1 MLCQFKLRFY
11 PIRTMNTRNP
21 RAYILFVIALAINAF
36 GIAFITR
43 ALLGTSPIT
52 SITYVMSM
60 FTSLTM
66 GQWTIVLNLGFM
78 VLELPFMRK
87 ADLKSDTVCYL
98 LQIPTTLF
106 FGSFIDVSMNALS
119 WLQPEMYVLKIAS
132 LLFGCVI
139 LAVGIALEVKANVAM
154 AAGEYFVKAIA
165 RRLRTDFGYTKLG
178 FDSSLVALS
187 CIVSYAVMGTI
198 QGVREGTVVAAVI
211 VGPIVHFISPWF
223 KVFDRFLY
231 PSGKTGR
238 PAGQASLPVED
249 FHPGHR
255 VITIAREFG
264 SGGHLL
270 GEMLSKELGIRLYD
284 KEFIH
289 LSAQE
294 SGMDEAYIRK
304 NEQSIPSFWL
314 KSVYAQNKNTVEQS
328 MAPDDVLFVAESKI
342 VQEAAAK
349 EDCVIV
355 GRCADFVLEG
365 QPGLIRVFCC
375 AGLDAAS
382 QRCVQEYGLPADKA
396 ESEIK
401 RVNRKRM
408 AHYEYYTGRKWGDPH
423 HYDLVVNTSH
433 VSIEEACRM
442 IGELYRHALQ
452 NK

>member
-1 MLCQFKLRFY
+1 
-11 PIRTMNTRNP
+11 MNTRNP

-78 VLELPFMRK
+78 ILELPFMRK
-87 ADLKSDTVCYL
+87 EDLRTDLACYL

-289 LSAQE
+289 LAAQE

-355 GRCADFVLEG
+355 GRCADFVLDG

-375 AGLDAAS
+375 AGLDAAR

-408 AHYEYYTGRKWGDPH
+408 AHYEYYTGRKWDDPH

-442 IGELYRHALQ
+442 IGELYRHTLQ

>member
-1 MLCQFKLRFY
+1 
-11 PIRTMNTRNP
+11 MNTRNP

-78 VLELPFMRK
+78 ILELPFMRK
-87 ADLKSDTVCYL
+87 EDLRTDLACYL

-289 LSAQE
+289 LAAQE

-355 GRCADFVLEG
+355 GRCADFVLDG

-375 AGLDAAS
+375 AGLDAAR

-433 VSIEEACRM
+433 VSIEEAFRM
-442 IGELYRHALQ
+442 IGELYRHTLQ

>member
-1 MLCQFKLRFY
+1 
-11 PIRTMNTRNP
+11 MNTRNP

-87 ADLKSDTVCYL
+87 EDLKSDLVCYL

-132 LLFGCVI
+132 LLLGCVI
-139 LAVGIALEVKANVAM
+139 LALGIALEVKANVAM

-198 QGVREGTVVAAVI
+198 QGVREGTVVAAII

-270 GEMLSKELGIRLYD
+270 GERLSKELGIRLYD

-289 LSAQE
+289 LAAQE

-355 GRCADFVLEG
+355 GRCADFVLDG

-375 AGLDAAS
+375 AGLEAAR

-433 VSIEEACRM
+433 VSIEEAFRM
-442 IGELYRHALQ
+442 IGELYRHTLQ

>member
-1 MLCQFKLRFY
+1 
-11 PIRTMNTRNP
+11 MNTRNP

-87 ADLKSDTVCYL
+87 EDLRTDLACYL

-355 GRCADFVLEG
+355 GRCADFVLDG

-375 AGLDAAS
+375 AGLDDAR

-408 AHYEYYTGRKWGDPH
+408 AHCEYYTGRKWGDPH

>member
-1 MLCQFKLRFY
+1 
-11 PIRTMNTRNP
+11 MNTRNP

-87 ADLKSDTVCYL
+87 EDLKSDLVCYL

-132 LLFGCVI
+132 LLLGCVI
-139 LAVGIALEVKANVAM
+139 LALGIALEVKANVAM

-198 QGVREGTVVAAVI
+198 QGVREGTVVAAII

-270 GEMLSKELGIRLYD
+270 GERLSKELGIRLYD
-284 KEFIH
+284 KVFIH
-289 LSAQE
+289 LAAQE

-355 GRCADFVLEG
+355 GRCADFVLDG

-375 AGLDAAS
+375 AGLDAAR

-433 VSIEEACRM
+433 VSIEEAFRM
-442 IGELYRHALQ
+442 IGELYRHTLQ